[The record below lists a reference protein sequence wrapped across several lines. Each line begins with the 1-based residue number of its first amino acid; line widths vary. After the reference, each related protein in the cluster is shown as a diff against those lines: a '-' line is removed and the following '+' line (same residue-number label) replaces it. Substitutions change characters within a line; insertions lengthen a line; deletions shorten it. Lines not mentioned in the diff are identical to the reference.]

1 MKEQYTRL
9 IISAVLVCSLVASA
23 SPYSGGNGSPQTPYQ
38 ISTAD
43 DWVELTNRS
52 EDWDKHFILT
62 ADIDLAGFELNPVA
76 PHTNPDVEMF
86 EGTVFSGC
94 FDGQGYTV
102 SNAVI
107 DRPDTNFIALFGC
120 VGNGGRIQNLRVD
133 NVQMTGRRY
142 VAGLVAGNGHV
153 PYDPIS
159 GTIINCH
166 VTGVVVGQHLSGRK
180 LD

>member
-1 MKEQYTRL
+1 MRTHCTFL
-9 IISAVLVCSLVASA
+9 ILTTVGFCSVIAFST
-23 SPYSGGNGSPQTPYQ
+23 PYSGGDGSAEAPYR
-38 ISTAD
+38 ISTAA
-43 DWVELTNRS
+43 DWIELTRRPGT
-52 EDWDKHFILT
+52 WDKQFILT
-62 ADIDLAGFELNPVA
+62 ADIDLAGIELSPVA
-76 PHTNPDVEMF
+76 PHANPDMEFF

-102 SNAVI
+102 SNVVI
-107 DRPDTNFIALFGC
+107 DRPDMNFIALFGC

-142 VAGLVAGNGHV
+142 VAGLVAGNGHA

-159 GTIINCH
+159 GTISNCH